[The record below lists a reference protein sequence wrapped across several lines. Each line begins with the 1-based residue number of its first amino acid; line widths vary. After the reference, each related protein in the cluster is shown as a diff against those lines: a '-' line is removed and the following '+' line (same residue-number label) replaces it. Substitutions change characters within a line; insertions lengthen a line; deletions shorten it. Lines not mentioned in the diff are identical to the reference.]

1 MLVSMGSEPEV
12 SPLKRRSPKA
22 RFRVL
27 GRKEGYVDRV
37 VQAIEGEIFGGRLT
51 SGTKLPPER
60 EFSERLGVS
69 RTVVR
74 EAVRI
79 LVTKGLLETRHGIGT
94 TVRSVTQEQ
103 VIKPLNLFI
112 RTSGGSVDIEHLHQ
126 VRSILEV
133 GNAGLAVEQATADD
147 IESLGRAVAAMEAA
161 AEDPREFAAQ
171 DAEFHRCL
179 AQATHN
185 PLLVLLLDSIRDL
198 MAEVRTLVAQ
208 QHKLFERVMPSHIR
222 IFECLASRNAAG
234 ARKAMSEHVDIA
246 LSIQR
251 ELLQGRKSRL

>member
-1 MLVSMGSEPEV
+1 MVSVDPQPNA
-12 SPLKRRSPKA
+12 PLANSKPPRA

-27 GRKEGYVDRV
+27 GRKDGFVDRV
-37 VQAIEGEIFGGRLT
+37 VHAIEGEILGGRLT
-51 SGTKLPPER
+51 LGTRLPPER

-94 TVRSVTQEQ
+94 TVRAVTREQ
-103 VIKPLNLFI
+103 VIKPLTLFI
-112 RTSGGSVDIEHLHQ
+112 RTCGEAVSIEHLHQ
-126 VRSILEV
+126 VRSMLEV
-133 GNAGLAVEQATADD
+133 GNAGLAAEQATDADLED
-147 IESLGRAVAAMEAA
+147 LRRVTAEMEAA
-161 AEDPREFAAQ
+161 AADPKQFAEK
-171 DAEFHRCL
+171 DAEFHRRL
-179 AQATHN
+179 ARATHN

-208 QHKLFERVMPSHIR
+208 QHGLFERVMPTHIQVL
-222 IFECLASRNAAG
+222 ECVESRDARG
-234 ARKAMSEHVDIA
+234 ARRAMREHLDVA

-251 ELLQGRKSRL
+251 ELIQDRMT

>member
-1 MLVSMGSEPEV
+1 V
-12 SPLKRRSPKA
+12 
-22 RFRVL
+22 

-37 VQAIEGEIFGGRLT
+37 VRSIEGEIFGGRLT
-51 SGTKLPPER
+51 SGTRLPPER

-94 TVRSVTQEQ
+94 TVRSVTEDQ
-103 VIKPLNLFI
+103 VTKPLTLFI
-112 RTSGGSVDIEHLHQ
+112 RTSGGSVEIEHLHE

-133 GNAGLAVEQATADD
+133 GNAGLAAQQATED
-147 IESLGRAVAAMEAA
+147 EMSHLGRLVAGMEAA
-161 AEDPREFAAQ
+161 AANPVEFAAQ
-171 DAEFHRCL
+171 DAEFHRRL

-198 MAEVRTLVAQ
+198 MIEVRTLVAQ
-208 QHKLFERVMPSHIR
+208 QRSIFERVMPTHIQ
-222 IFECLASRNAAG
+222 ILSRVQARDAAG
-234 ARKAMSEHVDIA
+234 ARRAMREHLDIA

-251 ELLQGRKSRL
+251 EVLQARVTGR